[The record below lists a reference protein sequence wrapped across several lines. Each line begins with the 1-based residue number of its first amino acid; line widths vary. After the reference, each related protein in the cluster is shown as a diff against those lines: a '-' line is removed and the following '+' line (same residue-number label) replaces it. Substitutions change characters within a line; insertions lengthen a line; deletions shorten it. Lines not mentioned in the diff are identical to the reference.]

1 MHRQPGRRATPR
13 CSLAAALLT
22 PCTRHTRH
30 TRLTRLTRHT
40 RATGHPLRATL
51 ALLSLLATPSPP
63 SPLLSLLSPLSLLVL
78 LRAQDLTSV
87 RDIMTQNIQ
96 DVLGRGE
103 ALDCAPIGG

>member
-1 MHRQPGRRATPR
+1 M
-13 CSLAAALLT
+13 
-22 PCTRHTRH
+22 
-30 TRLTRLTRHT
+30 
-40 RATGHPLRATL
+40 
-51 ALLSLLATPSPP
+51 
-63 SPLLSLLSPLSLLVL
+63 PLLSLLSPLSLLAL